1 MYSLRANPSN
11 IATFLRI
18 LGEGK
23 RLLCGA
29 EGDSIGTNT
38 LGRGET
44 IRTGGLGLFARGG
57 EVSLNSLIQ
66 HPTVQDI
73 FLSFTRFKE
82 PAIFQIVEGN
92 ADEYSML

>member
-57 EVSLNSLIQ
+57 EVSLNSLAIG
-66 HPTVQDI
+66 VRRSD
-73 FLSFTRFKE
+73 KE
-82 PAIFQIVEGN
+82 RVKLQLDLICILFQMSELR
-92 ADEYSML
+92 S